1 MFLATV
7 YILLMFDKHSTK
19 SIINLNYLGQNYNID
34 NVLSDNDYDFIHLI
48 Y

>member
-7 YILLMFDKHSTK
+7 YMLLMFGKHSTK
-19 SIINLNYLGQNYNID
+19 SIINLNYLGKNYNID
-34 NVLSDNDYDFIHLI
+34 NVLSDNDYDCIRLI